1 MSAGGTTAILPA
13 MNKPILADTGP
24 LYALADPSDQH
35 HLRAQAELD
44 RLNSTNH
51 IVAITYLTLAE
62 TYTLVLR
69 RLGTAYAHQ
78 WLREVLDAA
87 MLINPEPRDYL
98 KACGV
103 ILSLR
108 DQSITLF
115 DAVAAAVS
123 QRLELSVW
131 TYDRHFALIGAR
143 RWT

>member
-1 MSAGGTTAILPA
+1 
-13 MNKPILADTGP
+13 MNEPVLADTGP
-24 LYALADPSDQH
+24 LYALADPSDQYH
-35 HLRAQAELD
+35 HRAQAELD

-62 TYTLVLR
+62 AYTLVLR

-78 WLREVLDAA
+78 WLREILDAA
-87 MLINPEPRDYL
+87 MLINPEPGDYL

-103 ILSLR
+103 IPSFR

-115 DAVAAAVS
+115 DAVAVAVS
-123 QRLELSVW
+123 QRLDLSVW
-131 TYDRHFALIGAR
+131 TYDRHFPLSGAR